1 MQGVVLL
8 ITVAVATILV
18 YAATPLAIRV
28 AELTS
33 FYDRPV
39 GYKGHSRPTP
49 YLGGAAVMGGFTL
62 VALAIL
68 VATGDFRRT
77 VPLLGGVILMW
88 GVGTADDRRSI
99 SPALR
104 VAFELTLAVG
114 LWALHLGWGLGLGS
128 GIDLLVTAV
137 WVVGVINA
145 FNLFDNMDGA
155 ASTMALVVAGAVA
168 ALGIARGDAW
178 LTVTGAGL
186 GGACLGFLPH
196 NLASPARIFLGDGG
210 SMPIGFAVASLVMI
224 GASGAVPEWQ
234 ALTIGVMLVGIP
246 ALDTA
251 LVVVSRRRR
260 GIPILTGGRDHL
272 THRARRRLR
281 TARAVAVT
289 LGAMQAMLA
298 ALAIVAAQDGSTL
311 ILIAVLLYL
320 AVAATAITVLE
331 QHEARLA
338 VGPVP
343 GQPVARMPPTWR
355 RPAPW
360 LIGPLGIGAGLS
372 PLFAGYYDA
381 DVWAPVGLGL
391 VALLTA
397 GLIAR
402 PPRLNTANALL
413 LAGLVGLGVWSL
425 ASSTWSPSPEGALV
439 NGDRWLVLAALAG
452 VVMVLVRGERRALLL
467 SGAVTAGIAV
477 VAVSVVARMLGHD
490 PASLFLAGRLNAPLG
505 YINGEGCVFAI
516 GLWGFLAL
524 AEQRR
529 AALAGAGAAGA
540 TLLGCL
546 AVLSQSRGVALA
558 VLISAVAVLA
568 MAPGRLRRAWAL
580 LCVGGGIAAA
590 APALLGVYR
599 HAHGSLL
606 SAGVVHSAAW
616 AALAASIAGGL
627 VWALA
632 VGGQASLP
640 AHDGGRRLASACL
653 AVLAVAALAAGGLE
667 AGRITHTVRMQA
679 HAFVH
684 LAEPTGTGP
693 GAGSRLFSGGG
704 NRYDY
709 WRIARSAW
717 RAHPLAGLGAGGYPV
732 PYLRQRTTT
741 EDIRQPHSLE
751 LEALSELGLV
761 GGALVLAL
769 IAGITLAAWRLR
781 ALARSSGVTRGLLV
795 ASLGGAVA
803 WLAQTSVDWMHLL
816 PGVTAIALGPIIA
829 LTRVGSAA
837 PLDLGPA
844 DPASRSRWPR
854 AGIATAAA
862 IAAAVAVAGA
872 SLSRQVLSGYYRDRA
887 SSELTGDPAAALRD
901 ANRALRLDPH
911 AVSAYYTQAAALAH
925 FDLGAQA
932 LAAIQ
937 RAVREEPSNYATWA
951 LLGDLDTR
959 LGNRAAAGAAYA
971 RARELNPL
979 ALGLRASA
987 AVHS

>member
-1 MQGVVLL
+1 MAMQGL
-8 ITVAVATILV
+8 IPVIALAVATMLV
-18 YAATPLAIRV
+18 YAATPLAIWV
-28 AELTS
+28 AERTS

-49 YLGGAAVMGGFTL
+49 YLGGAAVMGGFAV
-62 VALAIL
+62 VALGVLI
-68 VATGDFRRT
+68 ATGDLRRT
-77 VPLLGGVILMW
+77 LPLVGGVIVMW
-88 GVGTADDRRSI
+88 GVGTADDRRTV
-99 SPALR
+99 SPGLR
-104 VAFELTLAVG
+104 VAFELALAVG

-128 GIDLLVTAV
+128 GVDLLVTAV

-155 ASTMALVVAGAVA
+155 ASTMALVIAGAVA
-168 ALGIARGDAW
+168 ALGLVRGDAW
-178 LTVTGAGL
+178 LTVTAAGL
-186 GGACLGFLPH
+186 AGACLGFLPH

-210 SMPIGFAVASLVMI
+210 SMPIGFAVASLVMM
-224 GASGAVPEWQ
+224 GASGAVREWQ

-246 ALDTA
+246 VLDTT

-289 LGAMQAMLA
+289 LGSMQAMLA
-298 ALAIVAAQDGSTL
+298 ALAIVAVQDGATL
-311 ILIAVLLYL
+311 ILPAVLLYL
-320 AVAATAITVLE
+320 GVAATAITVLE
-331 QHEARLA
+331 QQEARLA
-338 VGPVP
+338 PAVGAGLAVP
-343 GQPVARMPPTWR
+343 PAAPAWR

-360 LIGPLGIGAGLS
+360 LIGLLGLGAGLS
-372 PLFAGYYDA
+372 PLASGYYDA
-381 DVWAPVGLGL
+381 DLWAPVGLGL
-391 VALLTA
+391 VAMLTA

-402 PPRLNTANALL
+402 PPRLNAANALL
-413 LAGLVGLGVWSL
+413 LAGLAGLGLWSL
-425 ASSTWSPSPEGALV
+425 ASSSWSPSPEGALV
-439 NGDRWLVLAALAG
+439 NADRWLVLAALAG
-452 VVMVLVRGERRALLL
+452 VVMVLVRGQRRALLL
-467 SGAVTAGIAV
+467 SGGVTAGIAV

-516 GLWGFLAL
+516 GLWGFFAL

-580 LCVGGGIAAA
+580 LCVAAGIAAA

-616 AALAASIAGGL
+616 ASLAASIAVGL

-632 VGGQASLP
+632 VGGQARRP
-640 AHDGGRRLASACL
+640 ARDSGRRLASACL
-653 AVLAVAALAAGGLE
+653 TVLALAALAVGAIE
-667 AGRITHTVRMQA
+667 AGRITHTVRVQA

-684 LAEPTGTGP
+684 LAESTGAGP
-693 GAGSRLFSGGG
+693 GADSRLFSGGG

-709 WRIARSAW
+709 WRIAWSAW

-732 PYLRQRTTT
+732 PYLRERTTT

-781 ALARSSGVTRGLLV
+781 AAARSSGATRGLLV
-795 ASLGGAVA
+795 AGLGGAVA
-803 WLAQTSVDWMHLL
+803 WLTQTSVDWMHLL
-816 PGVTAIALGPIIA
+816 PGVTAIALAPIVA
-829 LTRVGSAA
+829 LTRIAPAA

-844 DPASRSRWPR
+844 EPASRSSWPR
-854 AGIATAAA
+854 TGIAAAAA
-862 IAAAVAVAGA
+862 IAAMVAVAGA
-872 SLSRQVLSGYYRDRA
+872 GLSRQVLSGYYRDRA
-887 SSELTGDPAAALRD
+887 RVELAGDPAAALRD

-911 AVSAYYTQAAALAH
+911 AVSGYYTQAAALAH

-932 LAAIQ
+932 RAAVE
-937 RAVREEPSNYATWA
+937 RALRQEPSNYVTWA
-951 LLGDLDTR
+951 LLGDLEIR
-959 LGNRAAAGAAYA
+959 LGNRAAARAAYA
-971 RARELNPL
+971 HARELNPL
-979 ALGLRASA
+979 ALGLRASGG
-987 AVHS
+987 